1 MRGGVAEVRGE
12 KSGEKPV
19 IMLIES
25 VFRTPIAGYE
35 S

>member
-12 KSGEKPV
+12 KSGEEPV

-25 VFRTPIAGYE
+25 FFRTPITAY
-35 S
+35 